1 MNLENKKQA
10 ATIIFAVG
18 LGLIAA
24 FLTSQYV
31 KSSIEEQTRILAEEY
46 QKRSAAVV
54 QEMEIVKRE
63 MTNMARRQE
72 QLDQQ
77 QQQLKDL
84 QKQVKSAQEQAAEAV
99 RQSRAAGASRSSRG
113 DAREEVAAERVP
125 VFSLR
130 TPPGKRAVTILIDA
144 LSAVG
149 GLVNPGDMVDVIAQL
164 TIPKGFHAGGDKDL
178 VTTVLFQ
185 NLQVLAVNTQFE
197 PLQTQASYNQ
207 QQNSREINLTLA
219 MDPNEAALLTFAQTN
234 GKLQLALRSPGDR
247 SGTAEL
253 DIASWETL
261 SDYVMEAQGT
271 NLQIPKKKS
280 AVAVSAGSS
289 DEVRPFVQ
297 VFRGGREL

>member
-31 KSSIEEQTRILAEEY
+31 KSSIENQTRILAEEY
-46 QKRSAAVV
+46 KKRSAAVV
-54 QEMEIVKRE
+54 QEMEVVKRE

-77 QQQLKDL
+77 QKQLQDL
-84 QKQVKSAQEQAAEAV
+84 QKQVKTAQEQAAEAV
-99 RQSRAAGASRSSRG
+99 RQAKAGASRSPRG
-113 DAREEVAAERVP
+113 ETSDAPAAAERVP

-164 TIPKGFHAGGDKDL
+164 TIPKGFHPGGDKDL

-197 PLQTQASYNQ
+197 PLETQASYNQ

-219 MDPNEAALLTFAQTN
+219 MDPNEAALMSFAQTN
-234 GKLQLALRSPGDR
+234 GKLQLALRSPADR
-247 SGTAEL
+247 GGITEM

-261 SDYVMEAQGT
+261 SDYIMEAQGT

-280 AVAVSAGSS
+280 AVAVSAGTS
-289 DEVRPFVQ
+289 EEITPFVQ